1 MWTCSKCGEAIEDQ
15 FDSCWKC
22 AAQPEQTSPLPEAP
36 PLRWYHYVFA
46 LLMSYLVPW
55 LAVFFKVILSSRF
68 RHLLGSSDFSIL
80 LSMLVPAGITF
91 PILFPFL
98 RFPIG
103 RRVALVGICA
113 GWVYFIP

>member
-1 MWTCSKCGEAIEDQ
+1 FELWHFPLAPHRSWEQHATLNHQIVPRLGVRLDHVPLLMWTCSKCGEAIEDQ

-22 AAQPEQTSPLPEAP
+22 AAQPEQTSPLPEAAL
-36 PLRWYHYVFA
+36 LRWCHYVFA

-80 LSMLVPAGITF
+80 L
-91 PILFPFL
+91 
-98 RFPIG
+98 
-103 RRVALVGICA
+103 
-113 GWVYFIP
+113 